1 MMSKQTEDATLFKS
15 LHKQGDPLVLFN
27 IWDAGSAKAVAGSG
41 AKALATGSAPV
52 AMANGYPDGEQFPLD
67 AALTVAERILRVTDL
82 PLTMDLEGGY
92 GADQATVS
100 ETVLRALSIGV
111 IGFNFEDQIVGG
123 EGLYSI
129 KDQSQRIKAARKAAD
144 ENGVGGFLNARTD
157 IFLKAKPDAHT
168 DKMTDDAIERAKA
181 YEQAGADGFFAPGM
195 VNKKQIAKLCDS
207 VSLPVN
213 LIVLPHTPG
222 QQEFT
227 ELGAARI
234 SYGPTPYLKMTSWL
248 AEQASSCYQA

>member
-1 MMSKQTEDATLFKS
+1 MPVTQSENATLFKS
-15 LHKQGDPLVLFN
+15 LHTKSDPLVLFN
-27 IWDAGSAKAVAGSG
+27 IWDAGSAKAVAKSG

-52 AMANGYPDGEQFPLD
+52 AMANGFPDGEQFPLE
-67 AALTVAERILRVTDL
+67 AALAVAENILRTTDL

-92 GADQATVS
+92 GADPAKVADTIS
-100 ETVLRALSIGV
+100 RAMALGV

-123 EGLYSI
+123 DGLYSVN
-129 KDQSQRIKAARKAAD
+129 DQSPRIKAARQAAD
-144 ENGVGGFLNARTD
+144 ENGIGGFLNARTD

-168 DKMTDDAIERAKA
+168 DQMVDDAIDRAKA

-195 VNKKQIAKLCDS
+195 VNKKQIAKLCES

-222 QQEFT
+222 QQEFA

-234 SYGPTPYLKMTSWL
+234 SYGPTPYRQMIDWL
-248 AEQASSCYQA
+248 SEQASNCYRI